1 MQQVVPNANSAGNFV
16 PMMKLSRLYTDLE
29 ILKSKLVPNE
39 SNPKDDSN
47 IVFSPEPESL
57 NK

>member
-39 SNPKDDSN
+39 ANPKDDSN